1 MKLKLIP
8 FLLAGTAL
16 VAGCQQN
23 ANTVN
28 APVILKEDAAA
39 SVNGQFISKAALE
52 TLTKEVSARAQVQV
66 VPKDKLIDEL
76 VKRELL
82 VQEAKSK
89 GLDKSAE
96 ITERLEMMKGALLSQ
111 AAVEDY
117 IKANPVTDA
126 DLQVEYD
133 KQIGNVAGG
142 AEFKARHI
150 LVKEESEA
158 VAIIAELD
166 KGADFAEL
174 ATTKSTGPSKT
185 QGGDLGWFGAK
196 QMVAPFSAA
205 VAKLENGKYTTA
217 PVKTQFGWHVILR
230 EDSRQQT
237 PPPFEAVKAQLE
249 PMVQRQKL
257 TDYLDALR
265 KGAQVE
271 ILVPLTKAAPVAVVA
286 PVIGQTEPVKVIDP
300 ADGKT
305 TEVVEVVETTDGE
318 TAEVVEAVEVVEP
331 TK

>member
-8 FLLAGTAL
+8 LLLAGTAL
-16 VAGCQQN
+16 VTGCQPGTN
-23 ANTVN
+23 AS
-28 APVILKEDAAA
+28 APSVLKEDAAI
-39 SVNGQFISKAALE
+39 SVNGKFISKASLE
-52 TLTKEVSARAQVQV
+52 TLTKEVTERARGQEI
-66 VPKDKLIDEL
+66 PKDKLVDEL

-82 VQEAKSK
+82 VQEAKKK
-89 GLDKSAE
+89 GLDKSPE
-96 ITERLEMMKGALLSQ
+96 ISARLAMMRNSLLSQ

-117 IKANPVTDA
+117 MKSNPVTAA
-126 DLQVEYD
+126 DLQAEYD

-150 LVKEESEA
+150 LVKEENEA

-185 QGGDLGWFGAK
+185 QGGDLGWFGAA

-205 VAKLENGKYTTA
+205 VAKLENGKYTKT
-217 PVKTQFGWHVILR
+217 PVKTQFGWHIILR

-237 PPPFEAVKAQLE
+237 PPPFDAVKAQLE

-257 TDYLDALR
+257 TNYLEALR

-271 ILVPLTKAAPVAVVA
+271 ILISLTEKATAPAPVAQEIVEIKEVV
-286 PVIGQTEPVKVIDP
+286 
-300 ADGKT
+300 KT
-305 TEVVEVVETTDGE
+305 TEAVAP
-318 TAEVVEAVEVVEP
+318 TAEPA
-331 TK
+331 K

>member
-8 FLLAGTAL
+8 LLLAGTAL
-16 VAGCQQN
+16 VAGCQPGT
-23 ANTVN
+23 NTS
-28 APVILKEDAAA
+28 APSVLKEDAAI
-39 SVNGQFISKAALE
+39 SVNGKFISKASLE
-52 TLTKEVSARAQVQV
+52 TLTKEVTERARGQEI
-66 VPKDKLIDEL
+66 PKDKLVDEL

-82 VQEAKSK
+82 VQEAKKK
-89 GLDKSAE
+89 GLDKSPE
-96 ITERLEMMKGALLSQ
+96 ISARLAMMRNSLLSQ

-117 IKANPVTDA
+117 MKSNPVTAA
-126 DLQVEYD
+126 DLQAEYD

-150 LVKEESEA
+150 LVKEENEA

-185 QGGDLGWFGAK
+185 QGGDLGWFGAA

-205 VAKLENGKYTTA
+205 VAKLENGKYTKT
-217 PVKTQFGWHVILR
+217 PVKTQFGWHIILR

-237 PPPFEAVKAQLE
+237 PPPFDAVKAQLE

-257 TDYLDALR
+257 TNYLEALR

-271 ILVPLTKAAPVAVVA
+271 ILISLTEKATAPAPVAQEIVEIKEVV
-286 PVIGQTEPVKVIDP
+286 
-300 ADGKT
+300 KT
-305 TEVVEVVETTDGE
+305 TEAVAP
-318 TAEVVEAVEVVEP
+318 TAEPA
-331 TK
+331 K

>member
-23 ANTVN
+23 ANTVV
-28 APVILKEDAAA
+28 APSILKEDAAA

-52 TLTKEVSARAQVQV
+52 TLTKEVSARAQGQAI
-66 VPKDKLIDEL
+66 PKDKLIDEL
-76 VKRELL
+76 VKRQLL
-82 VQEAKSK
+82 IQEAKNK

-96 ITERLEMMKGALLSQ
+96 IIKRLEMMKGALLSQ

-126 DLQVEYD
+126 DLQAEYD

-142 AEFKARHI
+142 AEYKARHI
-150 LVKEESEA
+150 LVKTEDEA
-158 VAIIAELD
+158 KAIIAELD

-174 ATTKSTGPSKT
+174 ATSKSTGPSKT
-185 QGGDLGWFGAK
+185 QGGDLGWFGAA
-196 QMVAPFSAA
+196 QMVAPFSEA
-205 VAKLENGKYTTA
+205 VAKLENGKYTTT
-217 PVKTQFGWHVILR
+217 PVQTQFGWHVILR

-249 PMVQRQKL
+249 PMVQREKL
-257 TDYLDALR
+257 TNYLEALR

-271 ILVPLTKAAPVAVVA
+271 ILVPLTEAVPAAIA
-286 PVIGQTEPVKVIDP
+286 PTAEQE
-300 ADGKT
+300 
-305 TEVVEVVETTDGE
+305 ESVEVIE
-318 TAEVVEAVEVVEP
+318 EVVEP
-331 TK
+331 VEVIEEAPEEAN

>member
-16 VAGCQQN
+16 VVGCQQN
-23 ANTVN
+23 ANTVV
-28 APVILKEDAAA
+28 APNILKEDAAA
-39 SVNGQFISKAALE
+39 SVNGQFISKAALD
-52 TLTKEVSARAQVQV
+52 TLTKEVSARAQGQV
-66 VPKDKLIDEL
+66 IPKDKLIDEL

-82 VQEAKSK
+82 IQEAKNK

-96 ITERLEMMKGALLSQ
+96 IIERLEMMKGALLSQ

-126 DLQVEYD
+126 DLQAEYD
-133 KQIGNVAGG
+133 KQIGDVAGG
-142 AEFKARHI
+142 TEFKARHI
-150 LVKEESEA
+150 LVKTEDEA
-158 VAIIAELD
+158 KAIIAELD

-174 ATTKSTGPSKT
+174 ATTKSTGPSKA
-185 QGGDLGWFGAK
+185 QGGDLGWFGAT
-196 QMVAPFSAA
+196 QMVPPFSEA

-217 PVKTQFGWHVILR
+217 PVQTQFGWHVILR

-237 PPPFEAVKAQLE
+237 PPPFEAVKAELE

-257 TDYLDALR
+257 TNYLEALR

-271 ILVPLTKAAPVAVVA
+271 ILVPLVEVA
-286 PVIGQTEPVKVIDP
+286 PVEVIEEVEVTEPTDEEAPIEETEEIEVI
-300 ADGKT
+300 
-305 TEVVEVVETTDGE
+305 
-318 TAEVVEAVEVVEP
+318 EP
-331 TK
+331 TDVENGTEPATEKTK

>member
-23 ANTVN
+23 ANTVG
-28 APVILKEDAAA
+28 APTILKENAAA
-39 SVNGQFISKAALE
+39 SVNGQFISKSAL
-52 TLTKEVSARAQVQV
+52 TALTKEITERARGQVI
-66 VPKDKLIDEL
+66 PKDKLIDEL

-82 VQEAKSK
+82 IQEAKSK

-96 ITERLEMMKGALLSQ
+96 IIERLEMMKGALLSQ

-117 IKANPVTDA
+117 IKANPVSDA
-126 DLQVEYD
+126 DLKAAYD
-133 KQIGNVAGG
+133 KQINMVAGG
-142 AEFKARHI
+142 TEYKARHI

-166 KGADFAEL
+166 KGADFSKL
-174 ATTKSTGPSKT
+174 ATTKSTGPSKA
-185 QGGDLGWFGAK
+185 QGGDLGWFGAA
-196 QMVAPFSAA
+196 QMVAPFSEA

-230 EDSRQQT
+230 EDVRQQT

-257 TDYLDALR
+257 TNYLDALR

-271 ILVPLTKAAPVAVVA
+271 ILVPLTEAAPVA
-286 PVIGQTEPVKVIDP
+286 PVIGQTESVKVTDST
-300 ADGKT
+300 DGKKI
-305 TEVVEVVETTDGE
+305 
-318 TAEVVEAVEVVEP
+318 EAVEVVEP

>member
-8 FLLAGTAL
+8 LLLAGTTL
-16 VAGCQQN
+16 VTGCQPGT
-23 ANTVN
+23 NTS
-28 APVILKEDAAA
+28 APSVLKEDAAI
-39 SVNGQFISKAALE
+39 SVNGKFISKASLE
-52 TLTKEVSARAQVQV
+52 TLTKEVTERARGQEI
-66 VPKDKLIDEL
+66 PKDKLVDEL

-82 VQEAKSK
+82 VQEAKKK
-89 GLDKSAE
+89 GLDKSPE
-96 ITERLEMMKGALLSQ
+96 ISARLAMMRNSLLSQ

-117 IKANPVTDA
+117 MKSNPVTAA
-126 DLQVEYD
+126 DLQAEYD

-150 LVKEESEA
+150 LVKEENEA

-185 QGGDLGWFGAK
+185 QGGDLGWFGAA

-205 VAKLENGKYTTA
+205 VAKLENGKYTKT
-217 PVKTQFGWHVILR
+217 PVKTQFGWHIILR

-237 PPPFEAVKAQLE
+237 PPPFDAVKAQLE

-257 TDYLDALR
+257 TNYLEALR

-271 ILVPLTKAAPVAVVA
+271 ILISLTEKATAPAPVAQEIVEIKEVV
-286 PVIGQTEPVKVIDP
+286 
-300 ADGKT
+300 KT
-305 TEVVEVVETTDGE
+305 TEAVAP
-318 TAEVVEAVEVVEP
+318 TAEPA
-331 TK
+331 K

>member
-8 FLLAGTAL
+8 LLLAGTAL
-16 VAGCQQN
+16 VTGCQPGT
-23 ANTVN
+23 NTS
-28 APVILKEDAAA
+28 APSVLKEDAAI
-39 SVNGQFISKAALE
+39 SVNGKFISKASLE
-52 TLTKEVSARAQVQV
+52 TLTKEVTERARGQEI
-66 VPKDKLIDEL
+66 PKDKLVDEL

-82 VQEAKSK
+82 VQEAKKK
-89 GLDKSAE
+89 GLDKSPE
-96 ITERLEMMKGALLSQ
+96 ISARLAMMRNSLLSQ

-117 IKANPVTDA
+117 MKSNPVTAA
-126 DLQVEYD
+126 DLQAEYD

-150 LVKEESEA
+150 LVKEENEA

-185 QGGDLGWFGAK
+185 QGGDLGWFGAA

-205 VAKLENGKYTTA
+205 VAKLENGKYTKT
-217 PVKTQFGWHVILR
+217 PVKTQFGWHIILR

-237 PPPFEAVKAQLE
+237 PPPFDAVKAQLE

-257 TDYLDALR
+257 TNYLEALR

-271 ILVPLTKAAPVAVVA
+271 ILISLTEKATAPAPVAQEIVEIKEVV
-286 PVIGQTEPVKVIDP
+286 
-300 ADGKT
+300 KT
-305 TEVVEVVETTDGE
+305 TEAVAP
-318 TAEVVEAVEVVEP
+318 TAEPA
-331 TK
+331 K